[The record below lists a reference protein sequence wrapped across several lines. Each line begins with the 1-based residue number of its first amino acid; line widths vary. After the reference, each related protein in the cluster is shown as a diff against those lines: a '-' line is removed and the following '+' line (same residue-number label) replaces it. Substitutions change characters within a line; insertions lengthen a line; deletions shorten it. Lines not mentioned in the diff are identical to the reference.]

1 MAHTHFNPEEL
12 NDRFEFK
19 GPLKNIAFGLIGIG
33 IVLLL
38 VGAFMGG
45 SPESA
50 KSNDSHATVTQ
61 QVDESPFIRTQ
72 NDHQDEGHSDEAHG
86 ESHDEGHHEGDHGE
100 SHDEAGQHDAGEHH
114 EGDAHHGEGDLFSE
128 DHGHGHG
135 DAAHGEGH
143 HEGGHDHH
151 APVHEIT
158 LGTRILANVLLA
170 GMYFFLIGCGA
181 MFFLTIHKI
190 TNGGWHTAIRRIPE
204 AMAQYLPIGAG
215 IFVVLLFFLPQ
226 LYDWAFIEA
235 NDLYAEDPLVAKK
248 IGWLNTPAF
257 AIRTFLFVGF
267 WIFGA
272 VMIRRWSLAQDND
285 PANALNYFNKEG
297 RLSAIFVIVFAV
309 TFCLFSFDW
318 LMSLEPHFFSTIY
331 GVKMFGR
338 AMVSSMVVMYFITAY
353 LRRQGH
359 LKHVSNSHMH
369 DMGGY
374 AFGFTIFWS
383 YVWLAQYLLI
393 WYSNIPEEGM
403 YYVKRYRV
411 EDSTYLGYS
420 FFFYGNIFI
429 NFLVPFLGLIHPK
442 VKRNIQYFLPFGLI
456 MLYGHWHDLYN
467 LIMPGAM
474 RGEWGIGLIEIG
486 SFVFFAGLFIFVV
499 FNAISK
505 ANLYAKHHPYMEES
519 YHHNTGEIF
528 KDLDLDPAK

>member
-1 MAHTHFNPEEL
+1 
-12 NDRFEFK
+12 
-19 GPLKNIAFGLIGIG
+19 
-33 IVLLL
+33 
-38 VGAFMGG
+38 
-45 SPESA
+45 
-50 KSNDSHATVTQ
+50 
-61 QVDESPFIRTQ
+61 
-72 NDHQDEGHSDEAHG
+72 
-86 ESHDEGHHEGDHGE
+86 
-100 SHDEAGQHDAGEHH
+100 
-114 EGDAHHGEGDLFSE
+114 
-128 DHGHGHG
+128 
-135 DAAHGEGH
+135 
-143 HEGGHDHH
+143 
-151 APVHEIT
+151 
-158 LGTRILANVLLA
+158 
-170 GMYFFLIGCGA
+170 MYFLLIGCGA
-181 MFFLTIHKI
+181 MFFLAIHKI
-190 TNGGWHTAIRRIPE
+190 TNGGWHTMIRRVPE
-204 AMAQYLPIGAG
+204 AMAQYIIYGAG
-215 IFVVLLFFLPQ
+215 VLVLLIFFLPQ

-235 NDLYAEDPLVAKK
+235 NDLWAEDPLTFKK

-257 AIRTFLFVGF
+257 AFRTVLFVGF
-267 WIFGA
+267 WIFA
-272 VMIRRWSLAQDND
+272 VVMIRRWSVAQDSD
-285 PANALNYFNKEG
+285 PQNALNYFNKEG

-338 AMVSSMVVMYFITAY
+338 AMVSSMVVIYFITSY

-369 DMGGY
+369 DIGGY

-429 NFLVPFLGLIHPK
+429 NFLIPFLGLIHPK

-486 SFVFFAGLFIFVV
+486 AFVFFAGLFIFVV
-499 FNAISK
+499 FNALSK

-519 YHHNTGEIF
+519 FHHNTGEIF
-528 KDLDLDPAK
+528 KPLDLDPAK